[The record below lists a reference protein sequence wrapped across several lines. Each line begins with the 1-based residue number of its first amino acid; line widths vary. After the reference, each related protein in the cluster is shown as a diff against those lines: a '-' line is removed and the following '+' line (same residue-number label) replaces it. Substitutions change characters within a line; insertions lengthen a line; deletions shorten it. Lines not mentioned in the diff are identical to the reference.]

1 MKRTTS
7 SGNIINRAWDRLKPF
22 LLLLVYRNWWT
33 IRKNRIILG
42 KNVRITGRIQVMND
56 RKHLYWGLLGAEFA
70 LSEGK
75 SPWLQYA
82 LRFSPEKWRQH
93 NACFSSL
100 PRSPDKK
107 AHPVTFQPCNI
118 LHSRKVTRWAFL
130 KRISLFFSYK
140 AYPITAR
147 FLQ

>member
-82 LRFSPEKWRQH
+82 LSFSPEKWRQH
-93 NACFSSL
+93 INWCACG
-100 PRSPDKK
+100 D
-107 AHPVTFQPCNI
+107 FQQ
-118 LHSRKVTRWAFL
+118 
-130 KRISLFFSYK
+130 RICVLW
-140 AYPITAR
+140 
-147 FLQ
+147 